1 MKTVV
6 NIIRFIVGVLF
17 IFSGLV
23 KANDPHGLAYKM
35 EEFFEKWA
43 GDGILPSLM
52 NGLHQY
58 ALEFSVVMIVL
69 EIVVGIAILLGQWKR
84 FFLWL
89 TFVLIVFFTC
99 LTGYA
104 ALSGKIAT
112 CGCFGDCLPLTS
124 MQSFIKD
131 LILLAMILLLLA
143 GSKWI
148 KPVFSAAL
156 NVLLLLVGI
165 VFSIGFQWY
174 VMHYL
179 PVVDCLPF
187 KKGNNILELRKMP
200 ANAIPDKKEYRFI
213 YEKDGRQNEFSVKDL
228 PDSTW
233 TFVSR
238 KDVIIEKGS
247 NNEPPIKDYILTSQ
261 SGEDTTQA
269 VLSLDADYYLFYV
282 KNVSNT
288 SKEWGETFNKI
299 YSDGKQKGI
308 PLCIVSADPEGAQ
321 QYFNQQLHLNL
332 PILSLDATAFK
343 TAARTNPE
351 LYLMHGPVVKK
362 KWGKSSLSK
371 VIKN

>member
-69 EIVVGIAILLGQWKR
+69 EIVVGVAILLGQWKR

-131 LILLAMILLLLA
+131 LVLLAMILLLLA

-156 NVLLLLVGI
+156 NVLFLLVGI

-200 ANAIPDKKEYRFI
+200 ANAVPDKKEYRFI

-282 KNVSNT
+282 KNVINT
-288 SKEWGETFNKI
+288 SKDWGETFNKI